1 MKKYLASSL
10 LVIAMSIPKPSQAF
24 FGNPADTAALLQI
37 LATTL
42 KQLIELKNIVDSAK
56 TQVQMFKDLNSG
68 IDHALGL
75 IQTHYPNKAL
85 DIYNDWK
92 TVSQA
97 EDKLEAI
104 YGVVVK
110 SKDELSQKHMDQSI
124 VDAVL
129 QNNETLEHAERIDL
143 IGEAIIDQSAV
154 VSPKGAARLTAEAL
168 GVNLQAQ
175 NQVIRLQSSSL
186 KLQAQKLANEN
197 KKEKAETK
205 LFLESSQNLKKA
217 MDEKKDNYKTPRFK

>member
-1 MKKYLASSL
+1 MKRYFLSVVLVFSL
-10 LVIAMSIPKPSQAF
+10 TFPKPSFGF

-42 KQLIELKNIVDSAK
+42 KQLIELKNMVDAAE

-75 IQTHYPNKAL
+75 IETHYPNKAL
-85 DIYNDWK
+85 DLYRDWQ
-92 TVSQA
+92 TVSQSH
-97 EDKLEAI
+97 DKLEAI

-110 SKDELSQKHMDQSI
+110 SKDELAQKHMDQSI

-129 QNNETLEHAERIDL
+129 QNNETLQHADRIDL
-143 IGEAIIDQSAV
+143 IGEAIIEQSAV

-168 GVNLQAQ
+168 GVGLQAQ
-175 NQVIRLQSSSL
+175 NQSLRLQSSSL
-186 KLQAQKLANEN
+186 KLEAQRLANEN
-197 KKEKAETK
+197 KKEKEETK
-205 LFLESSQNLKKA
+205 MFLETSGTLKKA
-217 MDEKKDNYKTPRFK
+217 MDEKKNNYKTPRFQ

>member
-1 MKKYLASSL
+1 MKKSLASLL
-10 LVIAMSIPKPSQAF
+10 LVIAFSIPKPASAF
-24 FGNPADTAALLQI
+24 WGNPADTAALLQI

-42 KQLIELKNIVDSAK
+42 KQLIELKNMVDAAE
-56 TQVQMFKDLNSG
+56 TQIQMFKDLNSG
-68 IDHALGL
+68 IDHTLGL

-85 DIYNDWK
+85 DVYNDWK

-129 QNNETLEHAERIDL
+129 QNNETLAHADRIDL

-154 VSPKGAARLTAEAL
+154 VSPKGAARLTAEAM

-197 KKEKAETK
+197 KKEKEETK

-217 MDEKKDNYKTPRFK
+217 MDQKKDNYKTPRFQ

>member
-1 MKKYLASSL
+1 MKKSLASLL
-10 LVIAMSIPKPSQAF
+10 LVIAFSIPKPSLAF
-24 FGNPADTAALLQI
+24 WGNPADTAALLQI

-42 KQLIELKNIVDSAK
+42 KQLIELKNMVDAAE
-56 TQVQMFKDLNSG
+56 TQIQMFKDLNSG
-68 IDHALGL
+68 IDHTLGL

-85 DIYNDWK
+85 DVYNDWK

-97 EDKLEAI
+97 KDKLEAI

-110 SKDELSQKHMDQSI
+110 SKDELAQKHMDQSI

-129 QNNETLEHAERIDL
+129 QNNETLAHADRIDL

-197 KKEKAETK
+197 KKEKEETK

-217 MDEKKDNYKTPRFK
+217 MDEKKDNYKTPRFQ